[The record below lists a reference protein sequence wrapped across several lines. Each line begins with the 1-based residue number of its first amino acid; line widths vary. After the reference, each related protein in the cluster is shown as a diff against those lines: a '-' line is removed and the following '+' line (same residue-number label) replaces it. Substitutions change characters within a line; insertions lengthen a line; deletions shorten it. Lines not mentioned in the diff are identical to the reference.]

1 MTTKPNLVSA
11 FLGVAAV
18 GLLLHLYGEDKPTA
32 PAATEYATIRWSG
45 KENTHIIRP
54 GGQVEFIGAQL
65 RLLQRPEK
73 ADDRSFYMNAA
84 LNGLVKEG
92 YELVAFTSDEIIVKR
107 TAR

>member
-1 MTTKPNLVSA
+1 MKAKDLTTA
-11 FLGVAAV
+11 FLAVLAV
-18 GLLLHLYGEDKPTA
+18 GLLLRLYGQDKPA
-32 PAATEYATIRWSG
+32 SAHVEYATLHWAG

-92 YELVAFTSDEIIVKR
+92 YELAAFTSDEIMVKR
-107 TAR
+107 MSR